1 MKPRRELLRSWHTLN
16 NEETSELL
24 YHGRKT
30 GGGTKKVNRILQIV
44 LLHLNSQIWWWCIL
58 RAWRKQGYSSRRL
71 GEGRAGEGRGWLSA
85 DSATLINVIWS
96 WQWTPN
102 SSRPWSSCRSPLP
115 VPNSPNYRN
124 IAQQIKCGVIC
135 RLPRHFITHSWQ
147 RVRGPLLDCLTWHLS
162 AIPFIIVCIY
172 RNERAGYFVR
182 PVIKSSRGEASF
194 FFSPLNR
201 MHRTLFL
208 PSPSAADDSEARK
221 LQMRNTS
228 SSVTVSLWTE
238 RGCKQHRVWGRDL
251 VHTPK
256 LLVEWSNFSK
266 RTFLVL

>member
-1 MKPRRELLRSWHTLN
+1 MSYIKSGRGLPHSWHTLN

-24 YHGRKT
+24 YHRRKT

-71 GEGRAGEGRGWLSA
+71 GEGREGVGRGWLSA

-135 RLPRHFITHSWQ
+135 RLPWHFITHSWQ
-147 RVRGPLLDCLTWHLS
+147 RVRGPLLDCLTWHL
-162 AIPFIIVCIY
+162 AAVPFIIVCIY

-182 PVIKSSRGEASF
+182 PVIKSSRGKASSF
-194 FFSPLNR
+194 FPSTGCTGRFFFPR
-201 MHRTLFL
+201 CCRQMTVRQEGCRWGTLPPPWWCL
-208 PSPSAADDSEARK
+208 CGRSESANSIMYKAGIRS
-221 LQMRNTS
+221 TY
-228 SSVTVSLWTE
+228 W
-238 RGCKQHRVWGRDL
+238 
-251 VHTPK
+251 
-256 LLVEWSNFSK
+256 NFWWNK
-266 RTFLVL
+266 VTFLRRHF

>member
-1 MKPRRELLRSWHTLN
+1 MVACGDRCERDEISQRAAEFVAHFETEQRGSCRS
-16 NEETSELL
+16 LL
-24 YHGRKT
+24 YHKRKT
-30 GGGTKKVNRILQIV
+30 GARTKKVNRILQIV

-71 GEGRAGEGRGWLSA
+71 GKWRAGGGEGREGGLSA

-135 RLPRHFITHSWQ
+135 RLVRHFIIHSWQ
-147 RVRGPLLDCLTWHLS
+147 RVRGPLLDCLTWHLR
-162 AIPFIIVCIY
+162 AVPFIIVCIY
-172 RNERAGYFVR
+172 RNERAGYFVK

-194 FFSPLNR
+194 FLSSSTK
-201 MHRTLFL
+201 HRGRFFF
-208 PSPSAADDSEARK
+208 PSPSPANDSEARK
-221 LQMRNTS
+221 LQ
-228 SSVTVSLWTE
+228 E
-238 RGCKQHRVWGRDL
+238 EEHKGAGWGTLPPLPPRL
-251 VHTPK
+251 RPETI
-256 LLVEWSNFSK
+256 NM
-266 RTFLVL
+266 